1 MIRRSRSLS
10 PAGAHG
16 GDERGGRRRGSALL
30 ELSLV
35 LLPTLAL
42 ILAIID
48 FSVTIFV
55 RSVLYQAVT
64 EGVRYAITYRTFP
77 GLSHSESIK
86 QVVQQRAMGFLS
98 GASGLSKIHVR
109 YYSPITFAE
118 LTGAGANSA
127 GNIVEVSVENFS
139 WSPIVPLWRSGNPIS
154 IQAVAADR
162 LQTLPFG
169 AAMPPP

>member
-1 MIRRSRSLS
+1 MNRRCRSLS
-10 PAGAHG
+10 QAGAHG
-16 GDERGGRRRGSALL
+16 RDECGGKRRGSALL

-48 FSVTIFV
+48 FSITVFV

-64 EGVRYAITYRTFP
+64 EGVRYGITYRTFP

-98 GASGLSKIHVR
+98 GPSGLSKIHVR